1 MTRRPPRATRTYTIF
16 PYTTSSGRDQQQ
28 RRVGSRERAPLPVA
42 VLESRALVELDGA
55 AADAQR
61 VLPAVVALRLQ
72 RHLAGA
78 IQAHV
83 AGLVVG
89 GERLDR
95 ERGSAGEQQQRGGGQ
110 EGLVHA
116 EGLHHWI
123 PWYSINRSEE
133 HTSELQSLMRISYA
147 VFCLKK

>member
-1 MTRRPPRATRTYTIF
+1 MFFFSSRRRHTRC
-16 PYTTSSGRDQQQ
+16 
-28 RRVGSRERAPLPVA
+28 
-42 VLESRALVELDGA
+42 ALVTGVQTCA
-55 AADAQR
+55 
-61 VLPAVVALRLQ
+61 LPIWLQ

-95 ERGSAGEQQQRGGGQ
+95 KRGRAGEQQQRGGGQ

-123 PWYSINRSEE
+123 PWYSINRRSMPSRPSSRCSMR
-133 HTSELQSLMRISYA
+133 TGVGTPLTTQKMVSSLPPLTRETRIA
-147 VFCLKK
+147 L

>member
-1 MTRRPPRATRTYTIF
+1 MRISDWGSDVC
-16 PYTTSSGRDQQQ
+16 SSD
-28 RRVGSRERAPLPVA
+28 LVA
-42 VLESRALVELDGA
+42 ILESRALVELDGA

-72 RHLAGA
+72 RHLADA

-95 ERGSAGEQQQRGGGQ
+95 ERGRAGEQQQRGGGQ

-116 EGLHHWI
+116 
-123 PWYSINRSEE
+123 SSEE
-133 HTSELQSLMRISYA
+133 RRVGQECVSTCRSRWSPYH
-147 VFCLKK
+147 

>member
-1 MTRRPPRATRTYTIF
+1 MRISDWGSDVC
-16 PYTTSSGRDQQQ
+16 SSD
-28 RRVGSRERAPLPVA
+28 LVA
-42 VLESRALVELDGA
+42 ILESRALVELDGA

-61 VLPAVVALRLQ
+61 VLPAVGALRLQ
-72 RHLAGA
+72 RHLADA
-78 IQAHV
+78 IQAHA

-95 ERGSAGEQQQRGGGQ
+95 ERGRAGEQQQRGGGQ

-123 PWYSINRSEE
+123 PWYSINRRSMPSRPSSRCSMRTGVGTPLTTQKMVSSLPRSEE
-133 HTSELQSLMRISYA
+133 PTSIAL
-147 VFCLKK
+147 